1 MILLVED
8 NKDDEYLAVRVLEKH
23 RMATSIAIARD
34 GAEAVD
40 YLFGTG
46 AYQGRDLSAQPRVVF
61 LDLQL
66 PKLTGIEVLAAIRG
80 DARTKHLPVVILTSS
95 KEEED
100 IRRCYALG
108 ANSYLRKPVDFSE
121 FSEAVRVAGAYWLT
135 LNETMAPPPLR

>member
-8 NKDDEYLAVRVLEKH
+8 NKDDEYLAVRALEKH
-23 RMATSIAIARD
+23 RMAKAIVIARD

-46 AYQGRDLSAQPRVVF
+46 GYEGRDIGMQPRVVF

-66 PKLTGIEVLAAIRG
+66 PKLTGLDVLATIRG

-100 IRRCYALG
+100 IRRSYALG
-108 ANSYLRKPVDFSE
+108 ANSYLRKPVDFGE
-121 FSEAVRVAGAYWLT
+121 FSETVRLAAAYWLT
-135 LNETMAPPPLR
+135 LNEVMASPPVR